1 MMNNISKMYKYLNED
16 HEKNINRDAF
26 NDISKILLECENAYL
41 NRENVKWV
49 CNASM
54 GHGKTTALTCW
65 LKRLIDDA
73 IDTLYIPVLIAVRE
87 NSMGLEILNAINEHS
102 EGAAVY
108 VCAENKNEAEKIT
121 QHTQVVIISHS
132 RLVNLALGYGNSYLY
147 NTYTVNGEKIKRLM
161 IIDEKP
167 PFTSD
172 FNMDLGKNNNG
183 LEWFDKLAG
192 RLNMDVLEVQANRSY
207 IINLIREELLNK
219 ESITN
224 ALIPIEERNS
234 RSAKRL
240 LSTLDEMI
248 NIEENKKEVL
258 EMRQLK
264 LFKRLLFE
272 DKVGRIDTYS
282 FNGIKGRKI
291 MISEKIQYEKL
302 GMNVLVLD
310 GTANITRYQYELCN
324 YELKNV
330 KNYNDYSR
338 LVFHIE
344 AIKTTKNSRENK
356 NNAVQKAIFDRVNVL
371 RESCSDLIVLTSKNE
386 LGIYKKLGVIEDDAD
401 LHLFN
406 TVGKNPLKDK
416 AAIYLTSL
424 PKRHPDYYKS
434 IAIGLIDSITTDMS
448 VELSMNDE
456 DTMNWFQDSRLE
468 KIYKGELMAELL
480 QIMHRTE
487 LRVIDS
493 DKQIDVFVAYDDED
507 NNGFDTTKWSLSEQL
522 NKDYFNGKSK
532 ILSKVIDNPYL
543 HNRDKKIQE
552 YAEAVKHELSKGNYD
567 NEVRISQIKGV
578 GVKFQNWLKTHWKNK
593 KEMILNTFEK
603 HSLTIIEKK
612 DSYSETTKYIKIL

>member
-1 MMNNISKMYKYLNED
+1 MMNNINKMYNYL
-16 HEKNINRDAF
+16 EKNHAKNLNRDAF
-26 NDISKILLECENAYL
+26 YNIGNILLDYENTYL
-41 NRENVKWV
+41 DEEKVKWV

-65 LKRLIDDA
+65 LKRLIDNVT
-73 IDTLYIPVLIAVRE
+73 DTQCIPVLIAVRE
-87 NSMGLEILNAINEHS
+87 NSMGLEILNALDEHKKGS
-102 EGAAVY
+102 TVY

-121 QHTQVVIISHS
+121 QLTQVVIISHS
-132 RLVNLALGYGNSYLY
+132 RLVNLALGCGNSYLY
-147 NTYTVNGEKIKRLM
+147 NTHVVDKKKTKRLL

-167 PFTSD
+167 FFTNS
-172 FNMDLGKNNNG
+172 FNMDLGKNDNA

-192 RLNMDVLEVQANRSY
+192 QLNMDVLEVQANRSY
-207 IINLIREELLNK
+207 ITSLIKEELLNK

-224 ALIPIEERNS
+224 ALIPIDERDN
-234 RSAKRL
+234 RGAKRL

-248 NIEENKKEVL
+248 KIEENKKEVL
-258 EMRQLK
+258 EMNQLK

-302 GMNVLVLD
+302 GMNILVLD
-310 GTANITRYQYELCN
+310 GTANITRDQYELCN

-356 NNAVQKAIFDRVNVL
+356 NNAVQKAIVDRVNVL
-371 RESCSDLIVLTSKNE
+371 RESFSDLIVLTSKNE

-416 AAIYLTSL
+416 TAIYITSL

-434 IAIGLIDSITTDMS
+434 IAIGLIDLVTTDKS

-456 DTMNWFQDSRLE
+456 DTMNWFQDFRLE

-487 LRVIDS
+487 FRVLDS

-522 NKDYFNGKSK
+522 NKDYFKGDAK
-532 ILSKVIDNPYL
+532 IVSEVIDNPYL
-543 HNRDKKIQE
+543 YNRDKKIQE
-552 YAEAVKHELSKGNYD
+552 HVEAIRNELSKGNYD

-578 GVKFQNWLKTHWKNK
+578 GVKFQNWLKDHWNNK

-603 HSLTIIEKK
+603 CNLTIIEKK
-612 DSYSETTKYIKIL
+612 DRYSETTKYI